1 MKIEGLV
8 KKLDKVYQNKVR
20 RYNNE

>member
-1 MKIEGLV
+1 V

>member
-1 MKIEGLV
+1 MKIEELV